1 MIGIRLAN
9 NTFFPVLD
17 ENGHIRTEGRAAR
30 KRLVLTTVADNQETV
45 QIDLYRGDSKNIIDD
60 TYLASLTVENI
71 RSAGAGEPDI
81 ELVMGTD
88 EDGQLQARAMDR
100 AGGSENSLS
109 VSLQALPESETYETP
124 DFSIGDDFATP
135 ESLGEYQ
142 WNEEAGE
149 AGELNNADEPA
160 AAEEKPEQK
169 SEQIRSSYEEPERR
183 RPIGIFILLAVG
195 VIAIA
200 VLAYFL
206 LREKPGASNKAISS
220 GITKPAQAI
229 PAAPAPTPEAP
240 SAPATSKPV
249 TPDKGATGSAAP
261 VATPPAPASTPSANP
276 QVLSRTKDGVWYRIA
291 FGDTLWDLAYSF
303 YNNPRQFDRIAKK
316 NNIAN
321 PNRIY
326 GGNRIFIPLD
336 RNAQN
341 SPPGK

>member
-17 ENGHIRTEGRAAR
+17 ENGHNRAEARVPR
-30 KRLVLTTVADNQETV
+30 KRLVLTTVADSQETV

-88 EDGQLQARAMDR
+88 ETGRLQARAFDR

-109 VSLQALPESETYETP
+109 VSLQSLPEGETYETP
-124 DFSIGDDFATP
+124 DFSIGDDFATE

-142 WNEEAGE
+142 WDEEAGA
-149 AGELNNADEPA
+149 AGEPGDLEEPA
-160 AAEEKPEQK
+160 EEVRADKPEK
-169 SEQIRSSYEEPERR
+169 RSEQIRPSYEEPGRR
-183 RPIGIFILLAVG
+183 RPVAAIVLLAIG
-195 VIAIA
+195 VVAIA

-206 LREKPGASNKAISS
+206 LREKPAPTAAAPAS
-220 GITKPAQAI
+220 GITEQAPAPKPPAAAVTPS
-229 PAAPAPTPEAP
+229 PAAPEKSTTG
-240 SAPATSKPV
+240 STAPA
-249 TPDKGATGSAAP
+249 
-261 VATPPAPASTPSANP
+261 ATPPANP
-276 QVLSRTKDGVWYRIA
+276 QVLSQTKDGVWYRIA

-316 NNIAN
+316 NNIAD

-336 RNAQN
+336 QN
-341 SPPGK
+341 GRTSSSGK